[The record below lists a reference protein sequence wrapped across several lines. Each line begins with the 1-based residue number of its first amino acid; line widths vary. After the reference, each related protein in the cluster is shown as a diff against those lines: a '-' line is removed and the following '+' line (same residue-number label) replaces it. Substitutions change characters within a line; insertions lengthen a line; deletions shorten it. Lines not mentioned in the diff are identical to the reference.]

1 MSLQLVDDDL
11 VGLAGAIWSSIV
23 GQEAE
28 PSFVSTSE
36 LAAERTV
43 TACVHISGGWHGSVS
58 MVLPSTLA
66 AQVASLMF
74 DVPSH
79 ELSQEEILDAVG
91 ELANIAGGNVKGLIE
106 DSCELSLPVVAEGT
120 SYVLAMPGSHVT
132 SSVVLSH
139 EGIPFALQIHER
151 VDAGS

>member
-11 VGLAGAIWSSIV
+11 AGLAGAIWTSILGHDADPSSV
-23 GQEAE
+23 
-28 PSFVSTSE
+28 TTDE
-36 LAAERTV
+36 LHEQRTV

-58 MVLPSTLA
+58 IVLPSGLA
-66 AQVASLMF
+66 EQVAATMF
-74 DVPSH
+74 DVAAV
-79 ELSQEEILDAVG
+79 ELTAAEVLDAVG

-106 DSCELSLPVVAEGT
+106 AECELSLPVVAEGT
-120 SYVLAMPGSHVT
+120 SYTLAMPGSVVT

-151 VDAGS
+151 AA

>member
-28 PSFVSTSE
+28 PSPASTAD
-36 LAAERTV
+36 LAEERTV

-58 MVLPSTLA
+58 MVLPSGLA
-66 AQVASLMF
+66 EQVAAVMYDLPP
-74 DVPSH
+74 D
-79 ELSQEEILDAVG
+79 ELSQDDVLDAVG

-106 DSCELSLPVVAEGT
+106 ESCELSLPVVAEGT
-120 SYVLAMPGSHVT
+120 SYVLAMPGSQVT
-132 SSVVLSH
+132 SSVVLAH
-139 EGIPFALQIHER
+139 EGRPFALQIHER
-151 VDAGS
+151 IDARG